1 MLLEVVQLSVT
12 GCPAL
17 MLVGFAVKLEMV
29 GDGPLGTFAGVKIV
43 PCWTTSKFAAV
54 MDFRRLRL
62 VLFQR
67 ESGAPLMKMALPLSA
82 RIIPYFFNAARIT

>member
-1 MLLEVVQLSVT
+1 MLQLRVT
-12 GCPAL
+12 GWPAL

-29 GDGPLGTFAGVKIV
+29 GEGPVGTFAGVKMV

-54 MDFRRLRL
+54 IDFSRFRL

-67 ESGAPLMKMALPLSA
+67 ESGAPLMKIALPLSA
-82 RIIPYFFNAARIT
+82 RIIPYFFNAVRMT